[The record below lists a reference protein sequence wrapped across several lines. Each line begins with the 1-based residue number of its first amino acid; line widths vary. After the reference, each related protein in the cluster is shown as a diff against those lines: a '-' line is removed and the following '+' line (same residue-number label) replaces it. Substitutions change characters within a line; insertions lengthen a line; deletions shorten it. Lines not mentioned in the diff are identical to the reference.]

1 MRRGAPAL
9 LLFAALA
16 CGGGPRAAVDD
27 AVRARELEGALEAYD
42 QFREADGADGALL
55 AEVAALLLE
64 LEALGED
71 ESRRDAALTQLRL
84 AGNAALPVLERIGRS
99 EGETVARAEAL
110 AHLTRRGDG
119 EARAYLYALLDTDD
133 PAILAPALVAVDPEE
148 ETARLVAWLADPI
161 PEVRRA
167 AALRLGAATESR
179 EALGAL
185 RELARVDPEPRVR
198 GAAIRALG
206 GFGAAVF
213 EALRE
218 RLGGAASNVRLATVR
233 ALVRADRP
241 RAVAALRSLL
251 ATPPNPAGI
260 EAARVIALTG
270 NPEEEDAP
278 PEEGVVDARA
288 YLRGALGSA
297 DPTLRSQAAVALVS
311 LPADEGTDAALLA
324 ALDGEADA
332 SVRLGMARALLGHEG
347 AEEEARET
355 LRALMEGE
363 GMAAVQAAA
372 LLAKEGEDAAL
383 TRLEAALEAE
393 SALLRRVAARALARD
408 AERPDAARPALRD
421 EDPTVR
427 IHAAGGI
434 LAASN

>member
-185 RELARVDPEPRVR
+185 RELARVDP
-198 GAAIRALG
+198 
-206 GFGAAVF
+206 
-213 EALRE
+213 
-218 RLGGAASNVRLATVR
+218 
-233 ALVRADRP
+233 
-241 RAVAALRSLL
+241 
-251 ATPPNPAGI
+251 
-260 EAARVIALTG
+260 
-270 NPEEEDAP
+270 
-278 PEEGVVDARA
+278 
-288 YLRGALGSA
+288 
-297 DPTLRSQAAVALVS
+297 
-311 LPADEGTDAALLA
+311 
-324 ALDGEADA
+324 
-332 SVRLGMARALLGHEG
+332 
-347 AEEEARET
+347 
-355 LRALMEGE
+355 
-363 GMAAVQAAA
+363 
-372 LLAKEGEDAAL
+372 
-383 TRLEAALEAE
+383 
-393 SALLRRVAARALARD
+393 
-408 AERPDAARPALRD
+408 
-421 EDPTVR
+421 
-427 IHAAGGI
+427 
-434 LAASN
+434 

>member
-148 ETARLVAWLADPI
+148 ETARLQLQW
-161 PEVRRA
+161 RA
-167 AALRLGAATESR
+167 SAQP
-179 EALGAL
+179 ALG
-185 RELARVDPEPRVR
+185 
-198 GAAIRALG
+198 
-206 GFGAAVF
+206 
-213 EALRE
+213 
-218 RLGGAASNVRLATVR
+218 
-233 ALVRADRP
+233 
-241 RAVAALRSLL
+241 
-251 ATPPNPAGI
+251 
-260 EAARVIALTG
+260 
-270 NPEEEDAP
+270 EED
-278 PEEGVVDARA
+278 VD
-288 YLRGALGSA
+288 
-297 DPTLRSQAAVALVS
+297 
-311 LPADEGTDAALLA
+311 
-324 ALDGEADA
+324 LD
-332 SVRLGMARALLGHEG
+332 ALLGEQ
-347 AEEEARET
+347 AQALDLFDAVQ
-355 LRALMEGE
+355 LRAVV
-363 GMAAVQAAA
+363 AVCRRSRSLSEAGRTLFAVSRD
-372 LLAKEGEDAAL
+372 AKAKPNDAD
-383 TRLEAALEAE
+383 RLKKY
-393 SALLRRVAARALARD
+393 LARFGLAWD
-408 AERPDAARPALRD
+408 DVAE
-421 EDPTVR
+421 
-427 IHAAGGI
+427 
-434 LAASN
+434 